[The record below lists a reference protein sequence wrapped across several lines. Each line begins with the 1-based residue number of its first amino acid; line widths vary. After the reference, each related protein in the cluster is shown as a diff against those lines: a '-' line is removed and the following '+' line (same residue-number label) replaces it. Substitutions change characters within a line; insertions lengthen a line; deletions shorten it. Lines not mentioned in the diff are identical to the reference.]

1 MKSKTIK
8 SLVATVAA
16 GAVFTVS
23 ALFGGCF
30 AGKDGKDGKDLTIYD
45 ILEAAKEIPG
55 NEDMTLDELLQK
67 YLSYT
72 PQEIE
77 EQVNFQKTINQSLL
91 SAVYVYMDVNDWDSK
106 TNRLVTQAYSGAGVI
121 IDMDKTAGDM
131 TVLTNCHVVYSAKA
145 KTHGADGY
153 SDNILLWTYG
163 TELYRDSVMR
173 AEIMCASMT
182 YDLAL
187 LKVTASDVV
196 KNSNAKPISWV
207 SAEENFLGET
217 VYTIGNPKS
226 MKLSVS
232 TGYISRDLQ
241 TYKTDM
247 NNDPTK
253 EKDEYSYDVMRLDM
267 GVNSGNSGGGVFNN
281 SGQLIGIL
289 NARSTSEDVTNPT
302 LNVAYALPSARVKR
316 VVARMRDDYTGVETH
331 SFKRVNWEDMLGL
344 ELYNASTKLNDK
356 GLVEIEEIVKVTS
369 SDMSTPFS
377 KFIVGDVLSHI
388 KVTRG
393 DEVIEDLDITRKHN
407 FTDAMI
413 SVKAGDLV
421 TVTVLRGGTPRDLTM
436 TFTQSH
442 FKTEV

>member
-1 MKSKTIK
+1 MKRKTLKGLI
-8 SLVATVAA
+8 ATVAA
-16 GAVFTVS
+16 GAVFTAS

-45 ILEAAKEIPG
+45 ILEAAREIPG
-55 NEDMTLDELLQK
+55 NEDLTLDELLQK

-77 EQVNFQKTINQSLL
+77 EQISFQKTINQSLL
-91 SAVYVYMDVNDWDSK
+91 SAVYVYMDVNEMKDGHM
-106 TNRLVTQAYSGAGVI
+106 VTQAYSGSGVI

-131 TVLTNCHVVYSAKA
+131 TVLTNCHVIYSAKA

-163 TELYRDSVMR
+163 TELYRDSAMK
-173 AEIMCASMT
+173 AEIMCASIT

-187 LKVTASDVV
+187 LKVTASNVV
-196 KNSNAKPISWV
+196 KNSNAKPVSWTK
-207 SAEENFLGET
+207 AEENFLGET

-241 TYKTDM
+241 TYPVDM
-247 NNDPTK
+247 NNDPSVI
-253 EKDEYSYDVMRLDM
+253 EEYNYDVMRLAM
-267 GVNSGNSGGGVFNN
+267 GVNSGNSGGGLFNH
-281 SGQLIGIL
+281 SGQLIGVM
-289 NARSTSEDVTNPT
+289 NARGASTDPTNPT
-302 LNVAYALPSARVKR
+302 LDVAYALPAARVRR
-316 VVARMRDDYTGVETH
+316 VVSRMLDDYTGVETH
-331 SFKRVNWEDMLGL
+331 SFSRVKWEDMLGL
-344 ELYNASTKLNDK
+344 ELYNASTSINDD

-369 SDMSTPFS
+369 ADMGTPFS
-377 KFIVGDVLSHI
+377 KFIVGDVLNHI
-388 KVTRG
+388 TVTRG
-393 DEVIEDLDITRKHN
+393 GEVIEDLDITRKHN

-421 TVTVLRGGTPRDLTM
+421 TVTVLRGGNPRELTM
-436 TFTQSH
+436 TFAQSH
-442 FKTEV
+442 FTTEV